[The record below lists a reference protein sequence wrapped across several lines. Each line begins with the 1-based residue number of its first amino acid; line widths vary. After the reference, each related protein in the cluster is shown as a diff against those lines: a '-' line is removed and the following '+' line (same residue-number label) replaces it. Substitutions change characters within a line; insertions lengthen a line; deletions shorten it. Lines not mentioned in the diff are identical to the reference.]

1 MSDGSQ
7 RAGPSRRSP
16 RRQTPCGDLA
26 RFEQLYYSC
35 VKKCVKHRQSVTC
48 AALLWEATTAR
59 HKTPRA
65 ILPRSAP
72 VIPRTIRLLRRPRVK
87 LLCKGT
93 KQNVECRR
101 ASPPE
106 RRVLAAC
113 QNVRSRALLTE
124 QEVAR
129 SWSRIFNSGTIE
141 PASFDR
147 AEQLLDE
154 LRAESPLRHRLTKEL
169 EELRNL
175 QSRRA
180 KVPARA

>member
-1 MSDGSQ
+1 
-7 RAGPSRRSP
+7 
-16 RRQTPCGDLA
+16 
-26 RFEQLYYSC
+26 
-35 VKKCVKHRQSVTC
+35 
-48 AALLWEATTAR
+48 
-59 HKTPRA
+59 
-65 ILPRSAP
+65 
-72 VIPRTIRLLRRPRVK
+72 
-87 LLCKGT
+87 
-93 KQNVECRR
+93 
-101 ASPPE
+101 
-106 RRVLAAC
+106 
-113 QNVRSRALLTE
+113 LLTE

-129 SWSRIFNSGTIE
+129 SWSRIFNTGTIE